1 MEYKYLC
8 TYIQCKVQILGVH
21 TFVLLFVH
29 RCVQMFGFSS
39 TLVTRKIM
47 QLRKDFFKKKIICI
61 TLGFR
66 LFSDFSSQKVH
77 LLFHFEVQVAH

>member
-1 MEYKYLC
+1 MEYKYLY

-29 RCVQMFGFSS
+29 RCVQMFGFFS

-47 QLRKDFFKKKIICI
+47 QLRKDFF
-61 TLGFR
+61 F
-66 LFSDFSSQKVH
+66 F
-77 LLFHFEVQVAH
+77 